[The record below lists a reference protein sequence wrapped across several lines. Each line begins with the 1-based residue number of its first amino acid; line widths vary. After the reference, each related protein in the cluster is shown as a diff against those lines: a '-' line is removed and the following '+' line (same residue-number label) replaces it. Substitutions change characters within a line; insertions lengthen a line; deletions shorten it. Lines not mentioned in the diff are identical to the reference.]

1 MFSKTIKF
9 KDVGLVNSYFHEQML
24 STAKLR
30 ILLQL
35 IGVTGHDSIASYN
48 LINSYKLACIKCS
61 KLAILF

>member
-35 IGVTGHDSIASYN
+35 IGVTGHDSISSYN
-48 LINSYKLACIKCS
+48 LINNYKLA
-61 KLAILF
+61 L

>member
-30 ILLQL
+30 TLLQL

-48 LINSYKLACIKCS
+48 LINNYKLA
-61 KLAILF
+61 L